1 MAETGGRAMSIGW
14 VGEGQGGVTLQEL
27 DVLRTNFKEVG
38 VPLERHCPLLLVG
51 SVPVYHLSLREAGC
65 HIRPVECKQSRGGC
79 PFILCFGM
87 RSCGGLMLSR
97 IIRLFN

>member
-1 MAETGGRAMSIGW
+1 M
-14 VGEGQGGVTLQEL
+14 GEGQGGVTLHEL

-65 HIRPVECKQSRGGC
+65 HIRPVECKQSRGVMSLHSLLWDA
-79 PFILCFGM
+79 FLWWFDVKQD
-87 RSCGGLMLSR
+87 
-97 IIRLFN
+97 NQAV